1 MALDKQRL
9 KNEIAA
15 LLTDMMLREQNSID
29 EFATRLSD
37 AVDVFVKTADIVYT
51 DGLSAPNGPVTG
63 TFNGNLQ

>member
-1 MALDKQRL
+1 MALDKQGL

-29 EFATRLSD
+29 EFANRLSD
-37 AVDVFVKTADIVYT
+37 AVDAFVKTADIVYT
-51 DGLSAPNGPVTG
+51 EGLSAPNGPVTG

>member
-1 MALDKQRL
+1 MALDKQGL
-9 KNEIAA
+9 KDEIAA

-29 EFATRLSD
+29 EFANRLSD
-37 AVDVFVKTADIVYT
+37 AVDAFVKTADIVYT